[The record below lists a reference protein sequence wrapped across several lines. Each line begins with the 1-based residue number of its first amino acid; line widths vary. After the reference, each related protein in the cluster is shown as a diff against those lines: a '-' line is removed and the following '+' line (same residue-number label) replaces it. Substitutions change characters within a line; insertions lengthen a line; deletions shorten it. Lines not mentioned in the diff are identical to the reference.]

1 MTWRRALGLLA
12 VAYVAL
18 ILHSALAV
26 YVSWPLPDLGF
37 LVALYA
43 GLTCRFAGGAVAA
56 LRDAGPL
63 AMLGLGAAMGY
74 FSDLICG
81 TPTGLRALGFA
92 LLLLLLRVLASH
104 LLVRSPGAVMAVA
117 ATFVLLFRA
126 LISILL
132 LLVDHG
138 TETAAAG
145 WRAALGQAIATG
157 LLAPLVFHVLS
168 RIDARLW
175 RDPRASSGLRYG
187 NARTLY

>member
-1 MTWRRALGLLA
+1 MTWPRALGLLA
-12 VAYVAL
+12 IAYLAL

-26 YVSWPLPDLGF
+26 YVAWPLPDLGL

-43 GLTCRFAGGAVAA
+43 GLTCRFIGGALAA

-74 FSDLICG
+74 LSDVICG
-81 TPTGLRALGFA
+81 TPTGLRALGLA
-92 LLLLLLRVLASH
+92 LLLLGLRALASQ

-117 ATFVLLFRA
+117 AIFTLLFRV
-126 LISILL
+126 LLSVLL
-132 LLVDHG
+132 LLFDSG
-138 TETAAAG
+138 TETALAG
-145 WRAALGQAIATG
+145 WRAALGQAVTTA

-175 RDPRASSGLRYG
+175 RDPRSHGLSYG
-187 NARTLY
+187 NAGSIY